1 MSRDIK
7 EAEFFGYKID
17 EILEHSTQTIISK
30 AHNKIIIQLIESLK
44 WARTPYHLLYRIL
57 KLATNQK
64 LSIREEQM
72 LNRLMLSKSRNGKVD
87 FNEIAE
93 QFPGKFVNAIKE
105 KAMSLFSLP

>member
-1 MSRDIK
+1 M
-7 EAEFFGYKID
+7 E
-17 EILEHSTQTIISK
+17 
-30 AHNKIIIQLIESLK
+30 NLK

-87 FNEIAE
+87 FNEITE
-93 QFPGKFVNAIKE
+93 QFPGKFVKAIKE
-105 KAMSLFSLP
+105 KAMSLFRLP